1 MQRLFVWHRGDKWR
15 ILLWKTVSTPIRGQ
29 FKCKLHDCRGGASK
43 TRKSEQAAPLSL
55 LQTSDNF
62 VCKCRQPWQSRGNRS
77 RVILR
82 VNLPEIFHSQI
93 TMHRQAHAQ
102 KTITHELMRLPS
114 DRCHWLCNRQE
125 RLQHL
130 PQDMV
135 WAKLYCSM
143 LCCCASHVRHISTI
157 ASHLASGTLKC
168 LPERPLIYFFS
179 PHRSHYSKLKKIYY
193 VVVVLFVLW

>member
-29 FKCKLHDCRGGASK
+29 FRCKLHDCRGGASK

-143 LCCCASHVRHISTI
+143 LSCCASHVRHISTI